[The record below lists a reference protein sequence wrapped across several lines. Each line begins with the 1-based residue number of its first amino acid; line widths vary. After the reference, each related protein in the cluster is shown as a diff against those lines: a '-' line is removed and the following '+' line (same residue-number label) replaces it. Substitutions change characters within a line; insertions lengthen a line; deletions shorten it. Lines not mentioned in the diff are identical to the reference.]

1 MRMHAHA
8 CVYVRLGGGG
18 VGVVGRGGCFQTPVG
33 SYWVLFTAFLK
44 SGSEWMPDDA
54 FDKRQETPIYHPAS
68 CSYQLICCF
77 LFPLQEMKQS
87 VLLLCMRNNRLKY
100 SKDNLGIAEDNLTT
114 KLVLILMTV
123 RKGKTLEIVLYFVV
137 HLFCQTLLPLCHP
150 LVQTLV
156 PPLPLNL
163 AQAWQQEMWTSVFH
177 REILPLILP
186 LQNPFVNGKLIL
198 IINKKPNNICNLQNW
213 REYLISSIVNF

>member
-8 CVYVRLGGGG
+8 CVYVRLGGRG

-123 RKGKTLEIVLYFVV
+123 RKGKTLEIVLYFIV
-137 HLFCQTLLPLCHP
+137 HLFCQTLLPLSSTSANIGPTTP
-150 LVQTLV
+150 LESGTGMAAGDVNIH
-156 PPLPLNL
+156 LPQGNL
-163 AQAWQQEMWTSVFH
+163 IFDLT
-177 REILPLILP
+177 IT
-186 LQNPFVNGKLIL
+186 
-198 IINKKPNNICNLQNW
+198 KPICKWKIDTNN
-213 REYLISSIVNF
+213 